1 MTGILV
7 HKRIP
12 IINPYTAKASPNA
25 TTKKALKN
33 SSGFY
38 DRSETAPVP
47 VVMIA
52 NPAPSDA
59 NPTAKAADNADIPI
73 ASPIP
78 SAVSCTGNAD
88 AFLTANTTVHIKNAW
103 NPIRRI

>member
-12 IINPYTAKASPNA
+12 MISPYTANASPNA

-33 SSGFY
+33 SSGFS
-38 DRSETAPVP
+38 DRRETAAVP
-47 VVMIA
+47 VVLIA

-59 NPTAKAADNADIPI
+59 KPTAKAADNAEIPI
-73 ASPIP
+73 ASPMP
-78 SAVSCTGNAD
+78 SAVVSCTGKAD
-88 AFLTANTTVHIKNAW
+88 AF
-103 NPIRRI
+103 